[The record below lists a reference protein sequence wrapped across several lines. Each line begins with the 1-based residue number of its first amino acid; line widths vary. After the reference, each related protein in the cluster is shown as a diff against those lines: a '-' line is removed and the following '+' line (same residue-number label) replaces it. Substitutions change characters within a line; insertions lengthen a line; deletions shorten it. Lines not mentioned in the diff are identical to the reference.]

1 MFIRNKIPFSPIFK
15 LVIRSLFQAAV
26 LFFLLCLLVGLNDR
40 GSPNSVPSIFASA
53 LPGHSEAQRDES
65 GLLETG
71 NYAQLA
77 QQPPGPKE
85 IKLVSYNIR
94 WRGGED
100 LQRLIHSLRNHKEIG
115 GAAIIG
121 LQEVDRRRKR
131 TGNVNTAQLIA
142 RELGLN
148 YAWAA
153 PPLPRRDELKQEPEE
168 ETGVAIF
175 SPYAISDVER
185 IVLPNPGPGGR
196 RRAAIGA
203 TILIGQHHVRVYSV
217 HAETRIPM
225 KKKMEQLQAVIDALA
240 CWPTKQRAVIMGD
253 FNTIKG
259 KDVSACIKLFEER
272 GFTTPIPHDRSTW
285 KTFIIKLKLD
295 WLWMRGLET
304 TGHSIVRRI
313 GLSDHWPLSV
323 TAKL

>member
-1 MFIRNKIPFSPIFK
+1 MQPMKCIRFK
-15 LVIRSLFQAAV
+15 SLFGTPLLV
-26 LFFLLCLLVGLNDR
+26 YLLCLFAAASDG
-40 GSPNSVPSIFASA
+40 GSPNRTQTIFGSELAK
-53 LPGHSEAQRDES
+53 HSGAQREDA

-71 NYAQLA
+71 DYAQLT
-77 QQPPGPKE
+77 QQRATPDE

-94 WRGGED
+94 WRGGAD
-100 LQRLIHSLRNHKEIG
+100 LQRLIALLKNDKEIG
-115 GAAIIG
+115 AAAIIG
-121 LQEVDRRRKR
+121 LQEVDRNRKR
-131 TGNVNTAQLIA
+131 TGKVNTARLIA

-153 PPLPRRDELKQEPEE
+153 PPPPPQKGKSKEPPEE

-175 SPYAISDVER
+175 SQYPISDVER
-185 IVLPNPGPGGR
+185 IILPNPGPGGR

-203 TILIGQHHVRVYSV
+203 TIHIGQHNVRAYSI

-225 KKKMEQLQAVIDALA
+225 KKKMEQLRAVIDSLA
-240 CWPTKQRAVIMGD
+240 RHHTKQRAVIMGD

-259 KDVSACIKLFEER
+259 KDVRACVKLFDES

-295 WLWMRGLET
+295 WIWLRGFET
-304 TGHSIVRRI
+304 TGHNIVRRV
-313 GLSDHWPLSV
+313 GLSDHWPLWV
-323 TAKL
+323 TTKL

>member
-1 MFIRNKIPFSPIFK
+1 MSPVTLLKFIRTYISP
-15 LVIRSLFQAAV
+15 LVL
-26 LFFLLCLLVGLNDR
+26 LLCLFVGESIWQSG
-40 GSPNSVPSIFASA
+40 GSTQTVSLSPPETSHNEPA
-53 LPGHSEAQRDES
+53 
-65 GLLETG
+65 LLETG
-71 NYAQLA
+71 HHAPARKELTA
-77 QQPPGPKE
+77 PAE

-100 LQRLIHSLRNHKEIG
+100 LRRLIALLREDAEIG
-115 GAAIIG
+115 RATVIG

-131 TGNVNTAQLIA
+131 TDNVNTAQLIA

-153 PPLPRRDELKQEPEE
+153 PPLSPNKDGDNKSSEE

-175 SPYAISDVER
+175 SSYPISDVER

-196 RRAAIGA
+196 RRAAVGA
-203 TILIGQHHVRVYSV
+203 TIHIGDHKLRAYSV

-225 KKKMEQLQAVIDALA
+225 KKKMEQLQAVLDALSERSDA
-240 CWPTKQRAVIMGD
+240 ERAVVMGD

-259 KDVSACIKLFEER
+259 KDVRACIKLFSES

-285 KTFIIKLKLD
+285 KTFILKLKLD
-295 WLWMRGLET
+295 WLWLRGVNA

-313 GLSDHWPLSV
+313 GLFDHWPLRI